1 MNWKLRV
8 KNKTTL
14 ISLVSLIVAIV
25 YQTLHM
31 LGIVPTI
38 DEQDALDWICRII
51 DLLALLGIVVDPTT
65 EGIGDS
71 ELAMSYD
78 EPSPR
83 TKVYVRN
90 K

>member
-14 ISLVSLIVAIV
+14 IALVSLVVATV
-25 YQTLHM
+25 YQSLRV
-31 LGIVPTI
+31 LGVVPAI
-38 DEQDALDWICRII
+38 EEQQLLDWLCRLI

-65 EGIGDS
+65 EGIADS

-83 TKVYVRN
+83 TKIYHRS
-90 K
+90 

>member
-1 MNWKLRV
+1 MNWKLRF
-8 KNKTTL
+8 KNKATL
-14 ISLVSLIVAIV
+14 ISLVTLAVALV
-25 YQTLHM
+25 YQTLHL

-38 DEQDALDWICRII
+38 EEQDALDWISRLI

-65 EGIGDS
+65 EGIADS

-83 TKVYVRN
+83 TKVYRR
-90 K
+90 